1 MNIPTSLRLGSFLL
15 LLASLL
21 LLSACS
27 SSGSRSGSGGYYST
41 DGPPSNVPKN
51 LDAIPDAVPRNEALA
66 RGPNKPYTVM
76 GQNFVPDTSG
86 QPYKKQG
93 RASWYGKKFHGNK
106 TSNGESYD
114 MFAMTAAHPTL
125 PIPSYVRVTRV
136 SNGKSVVLRV
146 NDRGPFLHGRVI
158 DLSYVAAYKLG
169 MLGPGSTEV
178 IVERVTPDD
187 MKQAP
192 IRPMV
197 ADIPAPVTAPQ
208 VLLPPVA
215 ATSVAT
221 SSARSPAPQS
231 PTTPGAV
238 YLQIGAFTQPSNAQQ
253 LLEQAS
259 QRIPSPLN
267 QSLHIDE
274 QAGPIYRVRIGPF
287 ANRQIA
293 LDSVEP
299 IQQSTG
305 LAPSISVR

>member
-1 MNIPTSLRLGSFLL
+1 MNIVSSLRMGSFVLL
-15 LLASLL
+15 MACIL

-27 SSGSRSGSGGYYST
+27 TGGSGGYYST
-41 DGPPSNVPKN
+41 DGPPSEVPKN
-51 LDAIPDAVPRNEALA
+51 LDAIPDAVPRHEPLA

-86 QPYKKQG
+86 RPYKAQG
-93 RASWYGKKFHGNK
+93 RASWYGKKFHGRK
-106 TSNGESYD
+106 TSNGETYD

-136 SNGKSVVLRV
+136 SNGESVVLRV
-146 NDRGPFLHGRVI
+146 NDRGPFLRGRVI

-192 IRPMV
+192 VRTMV
-197 ADIPAPVTAPQ
+197 ANIPPPVTAPQ
-208 VLLPPVA
+208 ALPDMATAPV
-215 ATSVAT
+215 SY
-221 SSARSPAPQS
+221 RAPQ
-231 PTTPGAV
+231 TTATTGAV

-253 LLEQAS
+253 LLEEAS

-287 ANRQIA
+287 ANRQVA
-293 LDSVEP
+293 LESVEP
-299 IQQSTG
+299 IEQSIG
-305 LAPSISVR
+305 LAPSISVP

>member
-1 MNIPTSLRLGSFLL
+1 MLFFVKNIRLGFVFIFFVAVLL
-15 LLASLL
+15 ISG
-21 LLSACS
+21 CS
-27 SSGSRSGSGGYYST
+27 SGGSRSGGYYST
-41 DGPPSNVPKN
+41 DGPPSDVPEN
-51 LDAIPDAVPRNEALA
+51 LDSVPDAVPRYEKLA

-76 GQNFVPDTSG
+76 GQNFVPDISG
-86 QPYKKQG
+86 QPYKKRG
-93 RASWYGKKFHGNK
+93 RASWYGKKFHGRK
-106 TSNGESYD
+106 TSNGETYD

-178 IVERVTPDD
+178 VVERVTPDD
-187 MKQAP
+187 MNQAP

-197 ADIPAPVTAPQ
+197 VDAPATVAQPLPAFAVAPVTSRSPQ
-208 VLLPPVA
+208 VKL
-215 ATSVAT
+215 S
-221 SSARSPAPQS
+221 
-231 PTTPGAV
+231 PGAV

-267 QSLHIDE
+267 QSLHIDK

-293 LDSVEP
+293 LESVEP
-299 IQQSTG
+299 IEQSIGHT
-305 LAPSISVR
+305 PSISLP

>member
-1 MNIPTSLRLGSFLL
+1 MNKVISVRLGSFFLL
-15 LLASLL
+15 MACLL

-27 SSGSRSGSGGYYST
+27 TGPSRSGSGGYYST
-41 DGPPSNVPKN
+41 DGPPSDVPKN
-51 LDAIPDAVPRNEALA
+51 LDAIPDAVPRQEPLA
-66 RGPNKPYTVM
+66 RGPNKPYKVM

-106 TSNGESYD
+106 TSNGETYD

-125 PIPSYVRVTRV
+125 PIPSYVRVTRI

-197 ADIPAPVTAPQ
+197 ADIPKPTNAPQALPAVVIAPVTM
-208 VLLPPVA
+208 PV
-215 ATSVAT
+215 
-221 SSARSPAPQS
+221 SSRTPQS
-231 PTTPGAV
+231 IGSAGAV

-253 LLEQAS
+253 LLEQAT
-259 QRIPSPLN
+259 QRIPAPLN

-293 LDSVEP
+293 LESVQP
-299 IQQSTG
+299 IEQSIG
-305 LAPSISVR
+305 LAPSISVP

>member
-1 MNIPTSLRLGSFLL
+1 MNRVKSVRLGSFILL
-15 LLASLL
+15 MTGFL

-27 SSGSRSGSGGYYST
+27 TGPSRSGSGGYYST
-41 DGPPSNVPKN
+41 DGPPTDVPKN
-51 LDAIPDAVPRNEALA
+51 LDAIPDAVPRNEPLA
-66 RGPNKPYTVM
+66 RGPNRPYKVM

-86 QPYKKQG
+86 NPYKKQG

-106 TSNGESYD
+106 TSNGETYD

-125 PIPSYVRVTRV
+125 PIPSYVRVTRI

-178 IVERVTPDD
+178 IVERVTPED

-197 ADIPAPVTAPQ
+197 ADIPTPTTVPQALPAVAVAPTTIPA
-208 VLLPPVA
+208 L
-215 ATSVAT
+215 S
-221 SSARSPAPQS
+221 RAPQS
-231 PTTPGAV
+231 VASAGTV

-253 LLEQAS
+253 LLEQAT

-293 LDSVEP
+293 LESVQP
-299 IQQSTG
+299 IEQSIG
-305 LAPSISVR
+305 LAPSISVP

>member
-1 MNIPTSLRLGSFLL
+1 MNRVTSVRLGSFFFLMMCVI
-15 LLASLL
+15 

-27 SSGSRSGSGGYYST
+27 TGSSRSGSGGYYST
-41 DGPPSNVPKN
+41 DGPPSDIPKN
-51 LDAIPDAVPRNEALA
+51 LDAIPDAVPRNEPLA
-66 RGPNKPYTVM
+66 RGPNRPYNVM

-86 QPYKKQG
+86 NPYKKQG

-106 TSNGESYD
+106 TSNGETYD

-136 SNGKSVVLRV
+136 SNGKSVVLRI

-178 IVERVTPDD
+178 IVERVTPEN

-192 IRPMV
+192 IRPMMADTPSPTNVSQLLPAV
-197 ADIPAPVTAPQ
+197 AVTPVT
-208 VLLPPVA
+208 LPA
-215 ATSVAT
+215 LS
-221 SSARSPAPQS
+221 RAPQS
-231 PTTPGAV
+231 VASGGAV
-238 YLQIGAFTQPSNAQQ
+238 YLQIGAFTQPTNAQQ
-253 LLEQAS
+253 LLEQAT
-259 QRIPSPLN
+259 QRIPAPLN

-287 ANRQIA
+287 ASRQIA
-293 LDSVEP
+293 LESVQP
-299 IQQSTG
+299 IEQSIG
-305 LAPSISVR
+305 LVPSISLP

>member
-1 MNIPTSLRLGSFLL
+1 MQMSLIKRLSSLFT
-15 LLASLL
+15 LATLVL

-27 SSGSRSGSGGYYST
+27 TGSGVRGGGYYST
-41 DGPPSNVPKN
+41 DGPPTEIPKN
-51 LDAIPDAVPRNEALA
+51 LDAVPDAVPRNEPLA

-93 RASWYGKKFHGNK
+93 KASWYGKKFHGNK
-106 TSNGESYD
+106 TSNGETYD

-178 IVERVTPDD
+178 IVERVTPND
-187 MKQAP
+187 MKEAPPMQMMAEAPATVPQAP
-192 IRPMV
+192 SQ
-197 ADIPAPVTAPQ
+197 PVTLAP
-208 VLLPPVA
+208 PPQ
-215 ATSVAT
+215 TIP
-221 SSARSPAPQS
+221 SS
-231 PTTPGAV
+231 GAV
-238 YLQIGAFTQPSNAQQ
+238 YLQIGAFTQAGNAQQ
-253 LLEQAS
+253 LLDQAS
-259 QRIPSPLN
+259 RQIPSPLN

-274 QAGPIYRVRIGPF
+274 RAGPIYRVRVGPF
-287 ANRQIA
+287 SNRTVA
-293 LDSVEP
+293 LESASSIE
-299 IQQSTG
+299 QSLG
-305 LAPSISVR
+305 LMPSISMP

>member
-1 MNIPTSLRLGSFLL
+1 MNKVTSIRLGSFFLL
-15 LLASLL
+15 MTGLL

-27 SSGSRSGSGGYYST
+27 TGPSRSGSGGYYST
-41 DGPPSNVPKN
+41 DGPPSEIPKN
-51 LDAIPDAVPRNEALA
+51 LDAVLDAVPRNEPLA

-86 QPYKKQG
+86 KPYKKQG

-106 TSNGESYD
+106 TSNGETYD

-178 IVERVTPDD
+178 IVERVTPGD

-197 ADIPAPVTAPQ
+197 ADIPTPTNVPQALPAIAAAPVTM
-208 VLLPPVA
+208 PVSSRA
-215 ATSVAT
+215 LQSSV
-221 SSARSPAPQS
+221 PA
-231 PTTPGAV
+231 GAV

-253 LLEQAS
+253 LLEQAA
-259 QRIPSPLN
+259 QRIPAPLN

-274 QAGPIYRVRIGPF
+274 QAGPIYRVRVGPF

-293 LDSVEP
+293 LESVQP
-299 IQQSTG
+299 IEQSTG
-305 LAPSISVR
+305 LAPSISLP

>member
-1 MNIPTSLRLGSFLL
+1 MNTLTSVRLGSFALL
-15 LLASLL
+15 VVCML

-27 SSGSRSGSGGYYST
+27 TGSSRSGSGGYYST
-41 DGPPSNVPKN
+41 DGPPSDVPEN
-51 LDAIPDAVPRNEALA
+51 LDAVPDAVPRNEKLA

-86 QPYKKQG
+86 QPYKTRG
-93 RASWYGKKFHGNK
+93 RASWYGKKFHGKK
-106 TSNGESYD
+106 TSNGETYD

-178 IVERVTPDD
+178 VVDRVTPDD
-187 MKQAP
+187 MRQAP

-197 ADIPAPVTAPQ
+197 AEIPAPTNVPQALPAVTVPATPVFNRTPQ
-208 VLLPPVA
+208 NTA
-215 ATSVAT
+215 
-221 SSARSPAPQS
+221 SP
-231 PTTPGAV
+231 GVV

-253 LLEQAS
+253 LLKQAS

-287 ANRQIA
+287 ANRQAA
-293 LDSVEP
+293 LESVEP
-299 IQQSTG
+299 IQQSIG
-305 LAPSISVR
+305 LAPSISVP